1 VKISRTLLFLA
12 NLARAIPVNP
22 LMLIDT
28 THHAAERDV
37 TREVAAGHPAPPVP
51 ADDRIVEARAAEN
64 SGSSRARRGSSGVV

>member
-28 THHAAERDV
+28 AHHTAGCDATH
-37 TREVAAGHPAPPVP
+37 EVAADRPVLPHPATDKFAEAP
-51 ADDRIVEARAAEN
+51 ADKSA
-64 SGSSRARRGSSGVV
+64 ARRRG